1 MLVQYWEKPNI
12 QLLKNS
18 KINKMTD
25 FKKLKVGSKLSE
37 TQYYRVEKISGNQV
51 QLRNDFDEPI
61 VVDNNYVEKCLTSA
75 DQFKQERTMSRTD
88 VANLFIASTNVAL
101 TVNYN
106 KQINEKDVK
115 EQLNA
120 LYPNKGGKILSENDY
135 KKRISDVISSA
146 LLGEERTMVGR
157 HYGSQDEFGRVRF
170 IDMEQTI
177 DKAKDYDNRQRLVDP
192 RTINWLILKGVKY
205 IVK

>member
-37 TQYYRVEKISGNQV
+37 SQYYKVEKVVGNQV
-51 QLRNDFDEPI
+51 QLRNDFDEPV

-75 DQFKQERTMSRTD
+75 DQFEQERTMSRTD

-106 KQINEKDVK
+106 KQVNEKDVK
-115 EQLNA
+115 DQLVS
-120 LYPNKGGKILSENDY
+120 LYPNKGGKILSEADY
-135 KKRISDVISSA
+135 KKAISKVISSA
-146 LLGEERTMVGR
+146 LSGEERIMVGR
-157 HYGSQDEFGRVRF
+157 HYGNQDEF
-170 IDMEQTI
+170 EKSQ
-177 DKAKDYDNRQRLVDP
+177 DKSLDYDNRQRLVDP

-205 IVK
+205 VVK

>member
-37 TQYYRVEKISGNQV
+37 TQYYKVEKVVGNQV
-51 QLRNDFDEPI
+51 QLRNDFDEPV

-75 DQFKQERTMSRTD
+75 DQFEQERTMSRTD

-106 KQINEKDVK
+106 KQVNEKDVK
-115 EQLNA
+115 DQLVS
-120 LYPNKGGKILSENDY
+120 LYPNKGGKIYFRNP
-135 KKRISDVISSA
+135 KFR
-146 LLGEERTMVGR
+146 R
-157 HYGSQDEFGRVRF
+157 SQS
-170 IDMEQTI
+170 
-177 DKAKDYDNRQRLVDP
+177 
-192 RTINWLILKGVKY
+192 VK
-205 IVK
+205 

>member
-37 TQYYRVEKISGNQV
+37 TQYYKVEKVVGNQV
-51 QLRNDFDEPI
+51 QLRNDFDEPV

-75 DQFKQERTMSRTD
+75 DQFEQERTMSRTD

-106 KQINEKDVK
+106 KQVNEKDVK
-115 EQLNA
+115 DQLVS
-120 LYPNKGGKILSENDY
+120 LYPNKGGKILSEADY
-135 KKRISDVISSA
+135 KKAISKVISSA
-146 LLGEERTMVGR
+146 LSGEERIMVGR
-157 HYGSQDEFGRVRF
+157 HYGNQDEFGRVRF
-170 IDMEQTI
+170 IDMEKSQ
-177 DKAKDYDNRQRLVDP
+177 DKSLDYDNRQRLVDP

-205 IVK
+205 VVK

>member
-37 TQYYRVEKISGNQV
+37 TQYYKVEKIAGNQV
-51 QLRNDFDEPI
+51 QLRNDFDEPV

-75 DQFKQERTMSRTD
+75 DQFEQERTMSRTD

-106 KQINEKDVK
+106 KQVNEKDVK
-115 EQLNA
+115 DQLVS
-120 LYPNKGGKILSENDY
+120 LYPNKGGKILSEADY
-135 KKRISDVISSA
+135 KKAISKVIS
-146 LLGEERTMVGR
+146 G
-157 HYGSQDEFGRVRF
+157 
-170 IDMEQTI
+170 
-177 DKAKDYDNRQRLVDP
+177 
-192 RTINWLILKGVKY
+192 
-205 IVK
+205 